1 MSLFCVGREVK
12 RKFPAIRS
20 GEKLMNMETGD
31 DNMEMKN
38 FKELY
43 EEMKKRVKRKYLR
56 RQYCRR
62 LEELGK
68 GRKQAE
74 VSLK

>member
-1 MSLFCVGREVK
+1 
-12 RKFPAIRS
+12 
-20 GEKLMNMETGD
+20 METVKD
-31 DNMEMKN
+31 M
-38 FKELY
+38 
-43 EEMKKRVKRKYLR
+43 EEMKKFEVLYEEVKRNRRVKRKYHK
-56 RQYCRR
+56 QEFCRR